1 MYGMLYIRDKP
12 KASVGAMQPLPS
24 QFDETENPVAKPF
37 VKWVGGKRSLL
48 DELMARAPSDFNNY
62 YEPFL
67 GGGALFFTLTKYY
80 KKGANKLCL
89 SDINR
94 DLITAYQVIQRDAD
108 PLIDKLREHAQKHS
122 RAYYYD
128 TRKQHHL
135 QDPIEKAA
143 RFIYLNKTCFNG
155 LWRVNSKGEF
165 NVPISSAKNPGI
177 YQEDNLRA
185 CHIAL
190 QGVDIQCQDFRETAA
205 GKDDFVYFDPPYH
218 PLNAT
223 SSFTSYAKNG
233 FTPQD
238 QTALRDLC
246 LALHQQG
253 TKVMLSN
260 SDTAFIRQ
268 LYQSAVFNT
277 ATVQAPRM
285 INSDADKRGAV
296 NELLITNY

>member
-1 MYGMLYIRDKP
+1 
-12 KASVGAMQPLPS
+12 MQPLSS
-24 QFDETENPVAKPF
+24 QFDETENFVAKPF

-48 DELMARAPSDFNNY
+48 DELMARMPSDFNHY

-67 GGGALFFTLTKYY
+67 GGGALFFALRSIT
-80 KKGANKLCL
+80 GGGRNKRCL

-108 PLIDKLREHAQKHS
+108 PLIAKLRQHAQKHS

-135 QDPIEKAA
+135 QDPIERAA

-165 NVPISSAKNPGI
+165 NVPISSAKKPGI
-177 YQEDNLRA
+177 CQEDNLRA

-190 QGVDIQCQDFRETAA
+190 QDVDIRVQDFRKTAA

-246 LALHQQG
+246 LALHRQDV
-253 TKVMLSN
+253 KLMLSN

-268 LYQSAVFNT
+268 LYDNAIFAI

-285 INSDADKRGAV
+285 VNRDADKRGAV

>member
-1 MYGMLYIRDKP
+1 MH
-12 KASVGAMQPLPS
+12 
-24 QFDETENPVAKPF
+24 
-37 VKWVGGKRSLL
+37 
-48 DELMARAPSDFNNY
+48 
-62 YEPFL
+62 YEVL
-67 GGGALFFTLTKYY
+67 RGGGGANSF
-80 KKGANKLCL
+80 CL

-108 PLIDKLREHAQKHS
+108 PLIDRLREHARKHS
-122 RAYYYD
+122 RDYYYS
-128 TRKQHHL
+128 TRKQHYL

-165 NVPISSAKNPGI
+165 NVPISSAKKPGI
-177 YQEDNLRA
+177 YQEDNLQA

-205 GKDDFVYFDPPYH
+205 GEDDFVYFDPPYH

-246 LALHQQG
+246 LTLHQQG
-253 TKVMLSN
+253 VKVMLSN
-260 SDTAFIRQ
+260 SDTAFIRE
-268 LYQSAVFNT
+268 LYPSAVFNT
-277 ATVQAPRM
+277 STVQAPRM
-285 INSDADKRGAV
+285 VNRDASKRGAV